1 MPGQL
6 LTQANPPPD
15 PSRLS
20 DDILKYAVQ
29 LNTANVLSDN
39 EHKSVQLFTRAANYI
54 TAGTQ
59 PEPFFQLPIQ
69 CPFSHDILE

>member
-6 LTQANPPPD
+6 LAQANPPPD
-15 PSRLS
+15 MSRLS

-29 LNTANVLSDN
+29 LNTHGFLSDN

-54 TAGTQ
+54 AAGTQ
-59 PEPFFQLPIQ
+59 PRTLFPV
-69 CPFSHDILE
+69 SHPMFLQP